1 MSFSGSSPI
10 LDYIMARRCTVC
22 GKGTETG
29 NNISHSN
36 VKTRRRWK
44 ANLQRIRIL
53 DKGVPRRAYVCTKCI
68 KSGKVARAM

>member
-1 MSFSGSSPI
+1 
-10 LDYIMARRCTVC
+10 MARRCTVC
-22 GKGTETG
+22 GKGTQTG

-53 DKGVPRRAYVCTKCI
+53 DRGVPRKGLRVHQCI

>member
-1 MSFSGSSPI
+1 
-10 LDYIMARRCTVC
+10 MARRCTVC